1 VVLLLRR
8 DHPLALRGGPA
19 GIGDLQ
25 SYPLAMMPPSFGV
38 GHALQMLEFAENI
51 RIRPTLVSNSLT
63 ALKQF
68 VAYENFM
75 TLIGEFAAYRE
86 IAAGTLAVV
95 PLDHPL
101 FQGTQARLLVKA
113 GRPLPAAA
121 LALLDHISQR
131 MTMFS
136 GERE

>member
-1 VVLLLRR
+1 
-8 DHPLALRGGPA
+8 
-19 GIGDLQ
+19 
-25 SYPLAMMPPSFGV
+25 
-38 GHALQMLEFAENI
+38 
-51 RIRPTLVSNSLT
+51 
-63 ALKQF
+63 
-68 VAYENFM
+68 M